1 MKETLIYKLNKHNIY
16 YISTPSYGFYI
27 LVPFTDY
34 TDTNIVLRLKG
45 NYQSYDLNKNSLES
59 VTEELINYY
68 KSIDNY
74 NVTLVL
80 PIFYDGILDR
90 IRTVEDLVLYQRLD
104 GYLGNIFNNAYAFLT
119 KNNIKVNS
127 NIYIINNDSF
137 KTFTNWFVSRYNNR
151 IEYKT
156 ILELVK
162 QSDHFNSYDM
172 VETHTIKCFS
182 FYFYCFIKFKNEEPK
197 LDKTVEIETETFNS
211 MTRDI
216 VDTESKKKETFQSNK
231 KNNAGFVS
239 YILLGVVSFVVSM
252 LLLFLFIK

>member
-45 NYQSYDLNKNSLES
+45 NYQSYDLNKNSLED
-59 VTEELINYY
+59 VTNELINYY

-74 NVTLVL
+74 NVTLIL
-80 PIFYDGILDR
+80 PIFYDNILDR
-90 IRTVEDLVLYQRLD
+90 IRTVEDLVLYQKLD
-104 GYLGNIFNNAYAFLT
+104 GFLGSIFNNAYGFLT

-137 KTFTNWFVSRYNNR
+137 KSFTNWFVSRYNNR

-172 VETHTIKCFS
+172 VETPSINFVVG
-182 FYFYCFIKFKNEEPK
+182 KNEEPTI
-197 LDKTVEIETETFNS
+197 DKTVEIETETFNS

-216 VDTESKKKETFQSNK
+216 FNNNPSEKIATPKEVKQ
-231 KNNAGFVS
+231 NAGYVS
-239 YILLGVVSFVVSM
+239 YILLGIISFVVSL
-252 LLLFLFIK
+252 LLLFIFIQ

>member
-156 ILELVK
+156 ILDLVK
-162 QSDHFNSYDM
+162 DNGSYSNYN
-172 VETHTIKCFS
+172 VIETPNMNFVVGKNTEPTI
-182 FYFYCFIKFKNEEPK
+182 E
-197 LDKTVEIETETFNS
+197 KTVEMELETFDNLAKK
-211 MTRDI
+211 TI
-216 VDTESKKKETFQSNK
+216 EEEKKKEPRKREETLVGSS
-231 KNNAGFVS
+231 GFVS
-239 YILLGVVSFVVSM
+239 YILLGAISFIVFIG
-252 LLLFLFIK
+252 LLYLFVK

>member
-156 ILELVK
+156 ILDLVK
-162 QSDHFNSYDM
+162 DNGSYSNYN
-172 VETHTIKCFS
+172 VIETPNMNFVVGKNTEPTI
-182 FYFYCFIKFKNEEPK
+182 E
-197 LDKTVEIETETFNS
+197 KTVEMELETFDNLAKK
-211 MTRDI
+211 TI
-216 VDTESKKKETFQSNK
+216 EEKKKEPRKREETLVGSS
-231 KNNAGFVS
+231 GFVS
-239 YILLGVVSFVVSM
+239 YILLGAISFIVFIG
-252 LLLFLFIK
+252 LLYLFVK

>member
-1 MKETLIYKLNKHNIY
+1 MSFFQKTTVEMKEN
-16 YISTPSYGFYI
+16 
-27 LVPFTDY
+27 
-34 TDTNIVLRLKG
+34 
-45 NYQSYDLNKNSLES
+45 Q
-59 VTEELINYY
+59 
-68 KSIDNY
+68 
-74 NVTLVL
+74 
-80 PIFYDGILDR
+80 
-90 IRTVEDLVLYQRLD
+90 
-104 GYLGNIFNNAYAFLT
+104 
-119 KNNIKVNS
+119 
-127 NIYIINNDSF
+127 
-137 KTFTNWFVSRYNNR
+137 RYNNR

-172 VETHTIKCFS
+172 VETPSINFVVG
-182 FYFYCFIKFKNEEPK
+182 KNEEPK

>member
-1 MKETLIYKLNKHNIY
+1 MKETLICKLNKHNIY

-59 VTEELINYY
+59 VTNELVNYY

-74 NVTLVL
+74 NVTLIL

-90 IRTVEDLVLYQRLD
+90 IRTVEDLELYQRLD
-104 GYLGNIFNNAYAFLT
+104 GYLGNIFNGAYGFLT
-119 KNNIKVNS
+119 KNGIKVNS
-127 NIYIINNDSF
+127 NIYVINNDSF
-137 KTFTNWFVSRYNNR
+137 KSFTNWFVARYNNR

-162 QSDHFNSYDM
+162 QSDHFNNFDM
-172 VETHTIKCFS
+172 VETPSINFVVG
-182 FYFYCFIKFKNEEPK
+182 KNEEPK

-211 MTRDI
+211 MSRDI
-216 VDTESKKKETFQSNK
+216 VSDMKPTPPVKREVSS
-231 KNNAGFVS
+231 NAGFVS
-239 YILLGVVSFVVSM
+239 YILLGVVSFAVSL

>member
-156 ILELVK
+156 I
-162 QSDHFNSYDM
+162 
-172 VETHTIKCFS
+172 
-182 FYFYCFIKFKNEEPK
+182 
-197 LDKTVEIETETFNS
+197 
-211 MTRDI
+211 
-216 VDTESKKKETFQSNK
+216 
-231 KNNAGFVS
+231 
-239 YILLGVVSFVVSM
+239 
-252 LLLFLFIK
+252 

>member
-119 KNNIKVNS
+119 KNNN
-127 NIYIINNDSF
+127 SF

-172 VETHTIKCFS
+172 VETPSINFVVG
-182 FYFYCFIKFKNEEPK
+182 KNEEPK